1 MTGLARHW
9 ALVAALL
16 CGVLAWQPVFTAPA
30 QQFNAE
36 VLTSS
41 LRVYAVLRG
50 INAAVSVAKE
60 TEVGVQFVGSV
71 TTQPAMVLDPID
83 ETVGRVADAVFALA
97 AASGVLS
104 VALNPLAQMGAFL
117 ACLGFV
123 ALWTSGANLPLV
135 PPVAVAALHR
145 TGRALAGLGLVLAL
159 ALPLGYGVGGSL
171 GSWWTDDAWDA
182 AQTRL
187 SGQADQLVSA
197 VEEATSPPDEPAQ
210 AAADTEM
217 ADPSFMS
224 RLKDRFGSA
233 GDAAAGAAGAISDA
247 VPDMDSLQ
255 QRGGEIV
262 ESSLTL
268 IAIYVF
274 RLLVLPAVLLWVV
287 FVLTRRLLTN

>member
-1 MTGLARHW
+1 MKGLARHW
-9 ALVAALL
+9 TLIAAVLCAL
-16 CGVLAWQPVFTAPA
+16 LAWQPVFTVPA
-30 QQFNAE
+30 ERFNAE
-36 VLTSS
+36 VLSSS

-104 VALNPLAQMGAFL
+104 VALDPLAQMGAIL
-117 ACLGFV
+117 AGLGFG
-123 ALWTSGANLPLV
+123 ALWASRLKLALA
-135 PPVAVAALHR
+135 PPTATAALYR

-159 ALPLGYGVGGSL
+159 ALPLGYGFGGSL
-171 GSWWTDDAWDA
+171 GTWWTNDAWDA

-187 SGQADQLVSA
+187 SGQADQLVAA
-197 VEEATSPPDEPAQ
+197 VEEATAQPNGPAQ
-210 AAADTEM
+210 GSEARET
-217 ADPSFMS
+217 DPGSFLS
-224 RLKDRFGSA
+224 RLRAGVRGA

-247 VPDMDSLQ
+247 VPDMDALQ

-287 FVLTRRLLTN
+287 FVLTRRLLAS